1 MPMLD
6 FKGKQFVYAH
16 HLSVPFRTL
25 EIDAKKSLPPLAQDA
40 DGVEPVPPAT
50 DAGLEGRLPR
60 RPKRSKPDLD
70 DNLIIHGD
78 NLHALKALL
87 PTYAGKVDCIIIDP
101 PYNTGNEGWCYND
114 NVRSPL
120 MQEWIKDAANPVDNE
135 DLERHDKWCC
145 MMWPRMKLLHE
156 LLSETGSLFV
166 FIDDNEVHAL
176 RQILDEVFG
185 RENFVDTVIWQ
196 KNYSPKSTARH
207 FSSDHDYILVYAK
220 HADAWSPDPLERT
233 AEQDAAYKNP
243 DDDPRGPWKTSDLS
257 ARNPYSK
264 GLYPITCPSGR
275 EIKGPPTGNYWR
287 YAEEK
292 FKELDADNRIWWGKD
307 GNAIPQ
313 IKRFLSEVKEGRV
326 PQTLWQYSDVGH
338 TQEAKK
344 EIVEILDF
352 DDSAS
357 VFITPK
363 PVRVI
368 ERILQ
373 LATEPD
379 SIILDS
385 FAGSGTT
392 AHAVLKQNQK
402 DDGNRRFILV
412 ECEDYAD
419 TLTAERVRRVINGYS
434 FEGTQ
439 REELY
444 RRKLNFTALKKAEE
458 ILGSIEGIENLEGHR
473 FDKISKTL
481 KNDELIVTGEK
492 KVTEKTE
499 GLGGSFTYCTLGEEI
514 NLQTLLSGEKLPAYD
529 ALAKYVFYTATG
541 QTLSTVGGTGSTP
554 SAPPSGRRG
563 KQVGVE
569 ADPPGPGNCWFIG
582 ETTLY
587 RVHLIYKPEKKWLRS
602 NASALTQELVDAIA
616 KQADPTKK
624 TLVFA
629 STKFMGQKDLT
640 RQHIEFCQLPYAI
653 YRVLGD

>member
-16 HLSVPFRTL
+16 HLSAPFRTL
-25 EIDAKKSLPPLAQDA
+25 EIDAKKSLPPP
-40 DGVEPVPPAT
+40 G
-50 DAGLEGRLPR
+50 G
-60 RPKRSKPDLD
+60 KPDLD

-120 MQEWIKDAANPVDNE
+120 MKEWLKKSANPVDKE

-145 MMWPRMKLLHE
+145 MMWPRLKLLRE
-156 LLSETGSLFV
+156 LLSDSGVIFTT
-166 FIDDNEVHAL
+166 IDDIEIGNL
-176 RQILDEVFG
+176 RKMMDEVFG
-185 RENFVDTVIWQ
+185 EDNLLANFVWQSKDTPGNNATGIAETHNHVLA
-196 KNYSPKSTARH
+196 YRRSER
-207 FSSDHDYILVYAK
+207 FSVSL
-220 HADAWSPDPLERT
+220 LERT
-233 AEQDAAYKNP
+233 EAQIANYSSP
-243 DDDPRGPWKTSDLS
+243 DDDPRGPWLGAPLTRAEHRDRDYY
-257 ARNPYSK
+257 AIPN
-264 GLYPITCPSGR
+264 GNGR
-275 EIKGPPTGNYWR
+275 EVFPPKGSSWRRPP
-287 YAEEK
+287 AIMK
-292 FKELDADNRIWWGKD
+292 QLAKDNRIWWGKSGD
-307 GNAIPQ
+307 AAFPME
-313 IKRFLSEVKEGRV
+313 KKFLSEAKEGV
-326 PQTLWQYSDVGH
+326 VHQTWWPYGFAGSTRNSSAQM
-338 TQEAKK
+338 K
-344 EIVEILDF
+344 EIFGGAKTFE
-352 DDSAS
+352 
-357 VFITPK
+357 TPK
-363 PVRVI
+363 PVTLI
-368 ERILQ
+368 ERMLE
-373 LATEPD
+373 LVGDDD
-379 SIILDS
+379 SLVLDS

-392 AHAVLKQNQK
+392 AHAVLDLNKR
-402 DDGNRRFILV
+402 DGGNRRFILV

-419 TLTAERVRRVINGYS
+419 TLTAERVRRVISGYS

-444 RRKLNFTALKKAEE
+444 RRKLNFTALKKADE

-473 FDKISKTL
+473 FDKISKAVT
-481 KNDELIVTGEK
+481 NDELIVTGEK

-541 QTLSTVGGTGSTP
+541 QTLPKVP
-554 SAPPSGRRG
+554 KPG
-563 KQVGVE
+563 KV
-569 ADPPGPGNCWFIG
+569 WFIG

-587 RVHLIYKPEKKWLRS
+587 RVHLLYKPEKKWLRS

-616 KQADPTKK
+616 KQADPSKK
-624 TLVFA
+624 SLVFA